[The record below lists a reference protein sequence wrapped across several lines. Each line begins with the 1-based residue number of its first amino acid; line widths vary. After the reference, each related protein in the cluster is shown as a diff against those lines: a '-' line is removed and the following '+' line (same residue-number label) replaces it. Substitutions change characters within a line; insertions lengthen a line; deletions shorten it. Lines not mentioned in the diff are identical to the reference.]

1 MFSRL
6 TCEPFRVKL
15 KIKKYLETMASYQM
29 IFHSLKLPFVS
40 SISLKGS
47 TFHPAFD
54 NFVILFFLI
63 RLVLFY
69 QLKSFW
75 KGIGIVR

>member
-1 MFSRL
+1 MNLSYFYWLKVEKSILMFSRL

-54 NFVILFFLI
+54 NFVILFF
-63 RLVLFY
+63 
-69 QLKSFW
+69 
-75 KGIGIVR
+75 

>member
-6 TCEPFRVKL
+6 TSEPFRVKL

-54 NFVILFFLI
+54 IFVILFLI